1 MKFIIGKKIEMTQIW
16 QGETVVAVT
25 KVKAGRCV
33 VTQIKNIEKDGYS
46 AVQLGF
52 GVRKEKNIKKP
63 QKGHFKKLGNFAK
76 LREFRLSAEEA
87 AKLKTGDM
95 IDIGSFVSGDKIQ
108 VTSTSKG
115 KGFQGVVKR
124 YGFKGTKKTHGNK
137 DQLRMPGSIGATGP
151 AHVFKGTRMGGR
163 MGGDRVTIKNLE
175 IAGVDLENNILLIKG
190 PVSGARNSLVLVS
203 GDGDLV
209 VKSET
214 VETQNVA
221 SKSKSEKETQN
232 VASESEKEKES
243 EVKDDNKKVE
253 NKIVETQDIASK
265 SEKETQDV
273 ASEKEKNAD
282 TPEEVEKEVVEAK
295 EKVDGKTKK

>member
-1 MKFIIGKKIEMTQIW
+1 MKFIIGKKIEMTQVW

-33 VTQIKNIEKDGYS
+33 VTQVKNIEKDGYS

-76 LREFRLSAEEA
+76 VREFRLSDEEA

-95 IDIGSFVSGDKIQ
+95 IDISSFAEGDKIQ

-124 YGFKGTKKTHGNK
+124 HGFKGTKKTHGNK

-175 IAGVDLENNILLIKG
+175 IAGVDLENDILMIKG

-203 GDGDLV
+203 GEGELKLV
-209 VKSET
+209 ESAGEELGGNNENKDEKKEEKIV
-214 VETQNVA
+214 
-221 SKSKSEKETQN
+221 SEKVEEIK
-232 VASESEKEKES
+232 VSAAAEAMADKKEKKAE
-243 EVKDDNKKVE
+243 
-253 NKIVETQDIASK
+253 
-265 SEKETQDV
+265 
-273 ASEKEKNAD
+273 

-295 EKVDGKTKK
+295 EKVDGKKK

>member
-1 MKFIIGKKIEMTQIW
+1 MKFIIGKKIEMTQVW

-76 LREFRLSAEEA
+76 VREFRLSDEEA

-95 IDIGSFVSGDKIQ
+95 IDISSFAEGDKIQ

-175 IAGVDLENNILLIKG
+175 VAGVDLENDILLVKG

-203 GDGDLV
+203 GEGELKLV
-209 VKSET
+209 ESEKIESKT
-214 VETQNVA
+214 VETQDIA
-221 SKSKSEKETQN
+221 SESKKEKENKIKDDDKKVEDKIVETHCHASN
-232 VASESEKEKES
+232 NASESEKEKKAE
-243 EVKDDNKKVE
+243 
-253 NKIVETQDIASK
+253 
-265 SEKETQDV
+265 
-273 ASEKEKNAD
+273 

-295 EKVDGKTKK
+295 EKIDGKKK

>member
-1 MKFIIGKKIEMTQIW
+1 MKFIIGKKIEMAQVW

-25 KVKAGRCV
+25 KVEAAPCV
-33 VTQIKNIEKDGYS
+33 VVQIKNIKKDGYT

-76 LREFRLSAEEA
+76 LREFRLSEEES

-175 IAGVDLENNILLIKG
+175 VAGVDLENNILLVKG

-221 SKSKSEKETQN
+221 S
-232 VASESEKEKES
+232 ESEKEKES
-243 EVKDDNKKVE
+243 EIKNDDKNVE
-253 NKIVETQDIASK
+253 DKIVETQN
-265 SEKETQDV
+265 V

-295 EKVDGKTKK
+295 EKVDEKTKK

>member
-1 MKFIIGKKIEMTQIW
+1 MKFIIGKKIEMTQVW

-25 KVKAGRCV
+25 KVKTAPCTV
-33 VTQIKNIEKDGYS
+33 IQIKNMEKDGYS

-76 LREFRLSAEEA
+76 VREFRVLDEET
-87 AKLKTGDM
+87 AKLKTSDT
-95 IDIGSFVSGDKIQ
+95 IDLSSFIKGDKIQ
-108 VTSTSKG
+108 ITSISKG

-163 MGGDRVTIKNLE
+163 MGCDQVTLKNLE
-175 IAGVDLENNILLIKG
+175 IIDVDLENNILS
-190 PVSGARNSLVLVS
+190 VSGSVAGARNSLVLVS
-203 GDGDLV
+203 GEGELK
-209 VKSET
+209 VKNI
-214 VETQNVA
+214 VETQNLA
-221 SKSKSEKETQN
+221 SEKKENKIIDTQDI
-232 VASESEKEKES
+232 VSEKEK
-243 EVKDDNKKVE
+243 KVE
-253 NKIVETQDIASK
+253 
-265 SEKETQDV
+265 
-273 ASEKEKNAD
+273 

-295 EKVDGKTKK
+295 EKVDGRKK

>member
-1 MKFIIGKKIEMTQIW
+1 MKFIIGKKIEMTQVW
-16 QGETVVAVT
+16 QDETVVAVT
-25 KVKAGRCV
+25 KVKAAPCTV
-33 VTQIKNIEKDGYS
+33 VQIKNIKKDGYT

-175 IAGVDLENNILLIKG
+175 VAGVDLENNILFVKG

-203 GDGDLV
+203 GEGELKLV
-209 VKSET
+209 
-214 VETQNVA
+214 
-221 SKSKSEKETQN
+221 
-232 VASESEKEKES
+232 ESEKVESDDEKIAE
-243 EVKDDNKKVE
+243 DNKEVE

-265 SEKETQDV
+265 SEKETQNV
-273 ASEKEKNAD
+273 ASEKEKKAE

-295 EKVDGKTKK
+295 EKIDGKKK

>member
-1 MKFIIGKKIEMTQIW
+1 MKFIIGKKIEMTQVW
-16 QGETVVAVT
+16 QDETVVAVT
-25 KVKAGRCV
+25 KVEAKPCTV
-33 VTQIKNIEKDGYS
+33 VQIKNIKKDGYD
-46 AVQLGF
+46 AVQIGF

-95 IDIGSFVSGDKIQ
+95 IDISSFASGDKIQ

-175 IAGVDLENNILLIKG
+175 VAGVDLENNILLVKG

-203 GDGDLV
+203 GEGDLV
-209 VKSET
+209 VKSEKLKVESKI

-221 SKSKSEKETQN
+221 SEE
-232 VASESEKEKES
+232 EKES
-243 EVKDDNKKVE
+243 EVKNDDKKIE
-253 NKIVETQDIASK
+253 DKIVETQDI
-265 SEKETQDV
+265 V
-273 ASEKEKNAD
+273 SEKEKKAE

-295 EKVDGKTKK
+295 EKVDGKNKK